1 MIAMTLAE
9 IATAVGGELIG
20 GAQATDVAEPGD
32 LVVEGSV
39 ETDSRLVRP
48 GSVFFAL
55 PGEVT
60 DGRRFVASA
69 VDAGAALVITPERVD
84 TTAPQIVVADGYEAL
99 AALAHEVVTRVRM
112 STADRVDAAGRPAPL
127 RVVGITGSNGKTSTK
142 NMLRTILAQHGATV
156 APEGSFNNHVGAPI
170 SMLRVTYDTRYLVV
184 EMGASGVGHIA
195 KLVSIAEPDLGVV
208 LKVGLAH
215 AGEFGGIEATQRA
228 KSEMVTDLPETA
240 TALLNVD
247 DDRVA
252 SMRDLTAARVVGF
265 GTSAEADY
273 RITGIE
279 TDRSGTRFTLTAPP
293 VRHEGDR
300 PTDATLSG
308 GPDHVDVRLAI
319 LGEHHAMN
327 ASAALTVAHL
337 WGVPLADGAAA
348 LASMT
353 RAERWRMELLQGGPE
368 GVTVINDAYNAS
380 PDSTAAALRTL
391 AQIVRPGERTVAVL
405 GEMAELGEYSV
416 EEHDRIGRLVVRLGI
431 GQLVVVGRGAM
442 PIHQAATLEGSWDGE
457 SVYIEDVD
465 DAVRAMQ
472 EMLRPGDV
480 VLVKSS
486 KSAELRFL
494 GDRLGGVTE

>member
-1 MIAMTLAE
+1 MIALTLAE

-60 DGRRFVASA
+60 DGRRFVPAA

-112 STADRVDAAGRPAPL
+112 STADRVDADGRPAPL

-142 NMLRTILAQHGATV
+142 NMLRTILEQHGATV

-170 SMLRVTYDTRYLVV
+170 SMLRVTYDTRCLVV

-195 KLVSIAEPDLGVV
+195 KLVSIAEPDVGVV

-293 VRHEGDR
+293 GQ
-300 PTDATLSG
+300 PG
-308 GPDHVDVRLAI
+308 GPDQVDVRLAI

>member
-9 IATAVGGELIG
+9 IATAVDGELIP
-20 GAQATDVAEPGD
+20 GAQATDVADQGD
-32 LVVEGSV
+32 LVVDGTV
-39 ETDSRLVRP
+39 ETDSRLVTP

-60 DGRRFVASA
+60 DGRRFVPAA
-69 VDAGAALVITPERVD
+69 TEAGAALVITPERVE
-84 TTAPQIVVADGYEAL
+84 TTAPQIVVADGYDAL

-112 STADRVDAAGRPAPL
+112 ATADRVDADGRPAPL
-127 RVVGITGSNGKTSTK
+127 KVVGITGSNGKTSTK
-142 NMLRTILAQHGATV
+142 NMLRTILEQHGETV
-156 APEGSFNNHVGAPI
+156 APQGSFNNHVGAPI
-170 SMLRVTYDTRYLVV
+170 SMLRITEDTRYLVV
-184 EMGASGVGHIA
+184 EMGASGIGHIA
-195 KLVSIAEPDLGVV
+195 KLVAIAEPDVGVV

-228 KSEMVTDLPETA
+228 KSEMVTDLPGSA

-252 SMRDLTAARVVGF
+252 SMRDLTAAHVVGF
-265 GTSAEADY
+265 GTSDDADY

-279 TDRSGTRFTLTAPP
+279 TDRNGTRFTLTAPP
-293 VRHEGDR
+293 VRQEGD
-300 PTDATLSG
+300 PSADGQPG
-308 GPDHVDVRLAI
+308 GTDHVDVQLAI

-337 WGVPLADGAAA
+337 WGVPLAAGAAA

-353 RAERWRMELLQGGPE
+353 RAERWRMELLPGGPD

-405 GEMAELGEYSV
+405 GEMAELGEFST

-457 SVYIEDVD
+457 SVFIEDVD
-465 DAVRAMQ
+465 DAVHSLQ
-472 EMLRPGDV
+472 DMLRPGDV